1 MLGGKALAIYFKNKT
16 SFYPYQSDGQVKKWL
31 DRATYLG
38 ALSSFHG
45 CPTNP
50 STDELNSLVQNC
62 YFQQLIKPLNLWD
75 SLVKLSR
82 V

>member
-1 MLGGKALAIYFKNKT
+1 MLGGKALAIYLKNKT

-38 ALSSFHG
+38 ALSSSHG
-45 CPTNP
+45 CPTNS
-50 STDELNSLVQNC
+50 STDEPNSLVQSC
-62 YFQQLIKPLNLWD
+62 YFQQLIKPLNLWG